1 MRKSDIWNVSGCNYK
16 HLFGHST
23 GFKSNQIGFKLPK
36 RYVNGSGWICVNEHV
51 WSVVVLTVSLECSA
65 VAWKS
70 CGTVQSHFWTDFG
83 FRYLLTQNVVSGHRR
98 MSRNCLVELWA
109 TTILNSSEYPFIGRM
124 TQIESK
130 RQKSAFNLIL
140 QYQKARKPTLNHSL
154 HLWAPKSSNNSEAF
168 IQNHFLSTNCSTLRI
183 LCDEYC
189 VVNPFKL
196 HFQVCTCE
204 FLFEIVRHVN
214 ERLI

>member
-1 MRKSDIWNVSGCNYK
+1 MWMGADDFVWMNMNMFEVLVCWLCLSNVRQWLERVAGRFKATFEQILASDIFWHKTSSVD
-16 HLFGHST
+16 
-23 GFKSNQIGFKLPK
+23 IGGWVETVLWSYGQLP
-36 RYVNGSGWICVNEHV
+36 
-51 WSVVVLTVSLECSA
+51 
-65 VAWKS
+65 
-70 CGTVQSHFWTDFG
+70 
-83 FRYLLTQNVVSGHRR
+83 LLRKV
-98 MSRNCLVELWA
+98 
-109 TTILNSSEYPFIGRM
+109 LNSSEYPFIGRM

-130 RQKSAFNLIL
+130 RQKSAFNLIF

-154 HLWAPKSSNNSEAF
+154 HLWASKSSNNSEAF

-189 VVNPFKL
+189 VVNPFEL